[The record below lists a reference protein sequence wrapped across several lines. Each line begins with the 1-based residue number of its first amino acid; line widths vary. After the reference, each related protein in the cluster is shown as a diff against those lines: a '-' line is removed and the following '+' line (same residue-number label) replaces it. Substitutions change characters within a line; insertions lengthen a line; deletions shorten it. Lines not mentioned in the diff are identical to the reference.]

1 MISYLFKY
9 GKSISQKALEKIKV
23 IMFLFFYS
31 TLFWAFFELAGSAIT
46 VYTETNV
53 DRTISWL
60 DPQPLTSSQFMG
72 VNPLYIILL
81 VPVFNFIWKHL
92 KKRYGT

>member
-1 MISYLFKY
+1 MENQFLK
-9 GKSISQKALEKIKV
+9 KALEKNKSYNVFI
-23 IMFLFFYS
+23 LYS

-46 VYTETNV
+46 AYTETNV

-72 VNPLYIILL
+72 VNPLYIIYLFL
-81 VPVFNFIWKHL
+81 YLILFGNI
-92 KKRYGT
+92 